1 MTREVEYKRVAAQ
14 NVATY
19 NVSFAAVDTEYS
31 QLLPDGTK
39 TIELKS
45 RDGAEIRWAW
55 ETGKVA
61 TPTAPYH
68 TLLANTV
75 KKVDNLFLVNK
86 TIYLAA
92 DVSNNVAEIELFY

>member
-1 MTREVEYKRVAAQ
+1 MTRDVVYDIVAAQ

-19 NVSFAAVDTEYS
+19 NVSFDAVDTEYS
-31 QLLPDGTK
+31 QLLPNGTK

-55 ETGKVA
+55 KTGKVA
-61 TPTAPYH
+61 TPTNPYH

-75 KKVDNLFLVNK
+75 KKVENVFLVDK